1 MPVFVLESYVPNAPT
16 AVADSRARAQR
27 AGDPHDRVRYVR
39 TTFLPDDE
47 LVLHVF
53 EAASDDAVR
62 RAAARVALTYER
74 ISPAVEGGLSHEPR
88 TKETT

>member
-1 MPVFVLESYVPNAPT
+1 MPVFVVESYLPNAPA
-16 AVADSRARAQR
+16 AVADARARAER
-27 AGDPHDRVRYVR
+27 AEEPGDGVRYVR

-74 ISPAVEGGLSHEPR
+74 ISPAVEGGLSNEPR

>member
-1 MPVFVLESYVPNAPT
+1 VPVFVVESYVPNAST

-27 AGDPHDRVRYVR
+27 AGTPDDDVRYVR
-39 TTFLPDDE
+39 TTFFPDDE

-53 EAASDDAVR
+53 EAASDDALR

-74 ISPAVEGGLSHEPR
+74 ISPAVEDALPAGPT